1 MNKYWSIDNYLLFE
15 ENVTCTTEIEEILS
29 LGILEQNNNADPNHT
44 IPKNTILKLPLWVA
58 LTLQGAE
65 AGKINEPVYLGQK
78 FYSQL
83 STDSTIINFKA
94 KNQYFYDI
102 SLVLIPSLF
111 DVVYEWTSLIWKSMV
126 ERFLYL
132 YKNSKSVLYENYGLQ
147 KLLCYREKEFFAR
160 MVELNEN
167 LTTYLKEYKKINKE
181 KDLINKRVIG
191 NKKHKST

>member
-1 MNKYWSIDNYLLFE
+1 M
-15 ENVTCTTEIEEILS
+15 
-29 LGILEQNNNADPNHT
+29 GILEQNTNCDLNST

-65 AGKINEPVYLGQK
+65 AGKINEPVYLGKK

-102 SLVLIPSLF
+102 TLVLIPSLF
-111 DVVYEWTSLIWKSMV
+111 DAVYEWTSLIWKSMV

-147 KLLCYREKEFFAR
+147 KLLCYREKEFFSK
-160 MVELNEN
+160 MIELNEN
-167 LTTYLKEYKKINKE
+167 LTTYLKEYKKNNKE
-181 KDLINKRVIG
+181 KDLINKRLVG
-191 NKKHKST
+191 NKKHKSV